1 MDNDTTTTTSSLAR
15 RSARRFRWLG
25 PTLLA
30 SVALVLVA
38 SACNHADRKELGEED
53 ARTTLQQRVE
63 QAVTGRN
70 LSLDGGLRCTA
81 GIDDQGALSA
91 SCEGTTTSKQA
102 VSATL
107 AGTADVDAETCTAQL
122 AVTVDG
128 EQVATEPDVDCFH
141 P

>member
-1 MDNDTTTTTSSLAR
+1 
-15 RSARRFRWLG
+15 
-25 PTLLA
+25 LA
-30 SVALVLVA
+30 SVALIVVA

-53 ARTTLQQRVE
+53 ARAMLQQRVE

-91 SCEGTTTSKQA
+91 SCQGTTTSKQA
-102 VSATL
+102 VSATM

-122 AVTVDG
+122 AVAVDG

-141 P
+141 PTS